1 MIGIPKCTRFLGK
14 QWFLG
19 MRCHIGVGA
28 ASGLVHS
35 LECTVANLYELNTT
49 EVRLHGNNRV
59 IYGDEGYL
67 GIEKRGDFQVSD

>member
-1 MIGIPKCTRFLGK
+1 
-14 QWFLG
+14 
-19 MRCHIGVGA
+19 MRCHIGVDA